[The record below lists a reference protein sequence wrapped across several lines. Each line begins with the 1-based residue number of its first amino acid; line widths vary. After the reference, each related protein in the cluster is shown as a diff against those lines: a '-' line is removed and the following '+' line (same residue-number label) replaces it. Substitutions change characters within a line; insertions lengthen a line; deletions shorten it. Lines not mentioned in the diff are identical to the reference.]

1 MTNQEQPNTQ
11 GFQIVGTPVPLID
24 SGPKVTGEAKF
35 TDDLHFANMLVGKI
49 LRSPIAHAL
58 IKSISVTEAL
68 QVPGVFAIVTGR
80 DAPIPFGILPI
91 SEDENAMGVEKV
103 RYVGDPVA
111 GVAAVDEATALQALQ
126 LIAVEYESLPA
137 YLEPTESLQPA
148 QAKIHEKT
156 VRDTNI
162 HKEVSQH
169 FGDIEIAKQAA
180 VASVTASFRFPGV
193 THAFTEPHSVVALFD
208 SDGHLTV
215 YSATQ
220 VTHYVHRALAKV
232 LAMDMHRIRVVKPF
246 LGGGFGGKSDPFAH
260 EIIAAL
266 LARQTG
272 RPVKITFDRE
282 EVFLT
287 HHGRHPTQIVLTVYA
302 DQGHKLTGLDLQS
315 LIDGGAYAGFG
326 VVTTY
331 YNGVLTQGPYQI
343 PNFRYQGTRVYT
355 NKMACGA
362 MRGHGA
368 VNTRYALEVAID
380 MLAEQ
385 LRVDPCEF
393 RKNNFLPAYTETT
406 NQFRVTSN
414 GIADCLR
421 AVMTRSRW
429 QECYGK
435 LPVGEG
441 IGVGCGFYI
450 SGSALPIHRGDIPQS
465 TVVVKVDLDGKV
477 VCFSGVTDIGQG
489 ANTMIAQCVAEIL
502 GLPLHWLRVHAGDTE
517 LAPIDFGSYSSRE
530 TFMGGNAACQAA
542 LQIREQLTQAAREL
556 AGHPAGCFDFRDA
569 KVTLRGTPARTFSF
583 LEVLEKATAHRGV
596 LIGKGSYESPKL
608 GGSFKGA
615 GAGVSPAYSFGA
627 FIARVSVDRETGFIR
642 VRKVW
647 AAHDCGKALNPLA
660 VEGQIE
666 GSIHMGLGQ
675 LLCENF
681 HYQGASLTNANLL
694 DYKTISPVDMPEV
707 EVVIVESGDPE
718 GPFGAKECGEGALH
732 PVLPAVGNAIY
743 NAIGVRFFELP
754 ITPDLVLSAISKDKR
769 G

>member
-1 MTNQEQPNTQ
+1 MSNHEQPTSKSFN
-11 GFQIVGTPVPLID
+11 IIGTPVPLLD

-35 TDDLHFANMLVGKI
+35 TDDFQFTNTLVGKI
-49 LRSPIAHAL
+49 LRSPLPHAR
-58 IKSISVTEAL
+58 IKSISVAKAL
-68 QVPGVFAIVTGR
+68 ALPGVFAIVTGK
-80 DAPIPFGILPI
+80 DAPVRFGVLPI
-91 SEDENAMGVEKV
+91 SEDENAMAVDKV

-111 GVAAVDEATALQALQ
+111 GVAAVDEATALRALQ
-126 LIAVEYESLPA
+126 LIDVEYENLPVYLDPAASL
-137 YLEPTESLQPA
+137 TPA
-148 QAKIHEKT
+148 QEKIHEKS

-169 FGDIEIAKQAA
+169 FGNIEKARETA
-180 VASVTASFRFPGV
+180 VASVSASFHFPGV
-193 THAFTEPHSVVALFD
+193 THAFTEPHAVVALFSD
-208 SDGHLTV
+208 DGHLTV

-232 LAMDMHRIRVVKPF
+232 LDMDMHRIRVIKPY
-246 LGGGFGGKSDPFAH
+246 LGGGFGGKGDPFAH
-260 EIIAAL
+260 EIIASL
-266 LARQTG
+266 LARRTG

-287 HHGRHPTQIVLTVYA
+287 HHGRHPTTISLTAYA
-302 DQGHKLTGLDLQS
+302 DQDHHLTGLDLQT

-331 YNGVLTQGPYQI
+331 YNGVLTQGPYRV

-355 NKMACGA
+355 NKMPCGP

-368 VNTRYALEVAID
+368 VNSRYAFEVAID
-380 MLAEQ
+380 MLAERLQ
-385 LRVDPCEF
+385 VDPCVF
-393 RKNNFLPAYTETT
+393 RRDNFLPPSTETA
-406 NQFRVTSN
+406 NQFRITSN
-414 GIADCLR
+414 GIATCLQE
-421 AVMTRSRW
+421 VMTRSHW

-435 LPVGEG
+435 LLCGEG

-450 SGSALPIHRGDIPQS
+450 SGSALPIHRSDIPQS
-465 TVVVKVDLDGKV
+465 TVVVKVDADGKV

-542 LQIREQLTQAAREL
+542 LQIREELTKAAREL
-556 AGHPAGCFDFRDA
+556 AGHPAGSFVFHDA
-569 KVTLRGTPARTFSF
+569 KVTLQGLPAREFSF
-583 LEVLEKATAHRGV
+583 MDVVQRAIAHKGALV
-596 LIGKGSYESPKL
+596 AKGSYESPQL

-615 GAGVSPAYSFGA
+615 GAGLSPAYSFGA
-627 FIARVSVDRETGFIR
+627 CIARVSVDRETGFIR

-647 AAHDCGKALNPLA
+647 LAHDCGKALNPLA

-666 GSIHMGLGQ
+666 GSVHMGLGQ

-681 HYQGASLTNANLL
+681 HYQGATLTNANLL
-694 DYKTISPVDMPEV
+694 EYKTILPVDMPEV
-707 EVVIVESGDPE
+707 EAIIVESGDPE

-743 NAIGVRFFELP
+743 NAIGVRFFALP
-754 ITPDLVLSAISKDKR
+754 ITPDQVLSAMAKDKR